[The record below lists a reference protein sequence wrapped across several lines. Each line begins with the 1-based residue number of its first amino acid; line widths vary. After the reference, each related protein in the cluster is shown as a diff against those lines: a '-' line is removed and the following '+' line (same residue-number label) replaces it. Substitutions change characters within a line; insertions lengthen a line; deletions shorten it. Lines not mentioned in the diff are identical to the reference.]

1 MSKSINKSLNHP
13 SEGDGTEITDVD
25 ENEFIDASRLVY
37 DGIRDIR
44 CAVLTNQNPD
54 AFFDLEEEDDKGSFI
69 SK

>member
-1 MSKSINKSLNHP
+1 M
-13 SEGDGTEITDVD
+13 D

-54 AFFDLEEEDDKGSFI
+54 AFFDLEEEDDRGSFI
-69 SK
+69 SRSVKDRGADAKRKKS